1 MGKFILFMFILSC
14 SLAIKA
20 QETFRFKE
28 GLASGN
34 VHQYGREALYTD
46 ALAWQL
52 YSEGSN
58 PKEGALVVND
68 PARKNTWV
76 KVVADS
82 NYIFRNQALGSGYL
96 YLQYHSPKKQ
106 HAVIIAAGHSMLY
119 FNGAPHGGD
128 QYRSGWMQVPV
139 ELKKGLNEIYL
150 RTAGMGR
157 FSSMTA
163 RLEFPSKPLSILV
176 ADSTLPYFV
185 KGETTEPQWG
195 GIVVRNLST
204 STYNTLTLEANVEGN
219 KLVSILPPL
228 SSMATRKMP
237 FRIPLPAAIEKGT
250 YKLELKL
257 FNGKK
262 LLDTALVNIPGV
274 NPGEHAAYTFISD
287 IDGSVQY
294 FGVAPQKTKTENA
307 PSLFFSV
314 HGAGVEAI
322 GQARAYKP
330 KDEGP
335 LVAPTNRRPRGFNWE
350 DWGRLDALE
359 VLKIAKNKYKPDP
372 QKIYLTGHS
381 MGGHGTWF
389 LGATY
394 AGSWAAIAPCA
405 GYPTLVAYGSHDG
418 RIPTDAASP
427 VRKMLIRSSNPS
439 NVLALARN
447 YKAGGV
453 YIFHGDADEVVPV
466 TFARQMRNLL
476 GEFHQDFSY
485 YEYPG
490 GSHWF
495 GDHSVDWKP
504 LFDFFRW
511 HSIPASDAVNEI
523 DFSTASTG
531 ISADHRWITI
541 LQQQRSF
548 EYSRITLS
556 RDIKKKT
563 IKGKT
568 ENIASLRID
577 LSDFKEGDT
586 VNIEIDQYQGK
597 IIRSTDSKI
606 VLHKNSN
613 WEKGVAP
620 SLAEKGIN
628 RNGGFKEPFNHRM
641 VFVYGTKGNAEE
653 NTWALNK
660 AKYDAETWYYRAN
673 GAVDIMSDVEFLKG
687 SYADR
692 GIVLYGN
699 MSTNAAAATLLKDCP
714 VKVEKGKATVGDKTW
729 TGNDLGSYYMWPQ
742 LNNNKTSIA
751 VIGGTGIKGMKA
763 ADANQY
769 FSGGS
774 GFPDFM
780 IFTMD
785 MLKDGDKAIKA
796 AGYFDNKWVLGDD
809 WAWQE

>member
-1 MGKFILFMFILSC
+1 
-14 SLAIKA
+14 
-20 QETFRFKE
+20 
-28 GLASGN
+28 
-34 VHQYGREALYTD
+34 
-46 ALAWQL
+46 
-52 YSEGSN
+52 
-58 PKEGALVVND
+58 
-68 PARKNTWV
+68 
-76 KVVADS
+76 
-82 NYIFRNQALGSGYL
+82 
-96 YLQYHSPKKQ
+96 
-106 HAVIIAAGHSMLY
+106 
-119 FNGAPHGGD
+119 
-128 QYRSGWMQVPV
+128 
-139 ELKKGLNEIYL
+139 
-150 RTAGMGR
+150 
-157 FSSMTA
+157 MT
-163 RLEFPSKPLSILV
+163 
-176 ADSTLPYFV
+176 
-185 KGETTEPQWG
+185 
-195 GIVVRNLST
+195 
-204 STYNTLTLEANVEGN
+204 
-219 KLVSILPPL
+219 
-228 SSMATRKMP
+228 TRKMP
-237 FRIPLPAAIEKGT
+237 FRIPLPADIKKGT
-250 YKLELKL
+250 YRVELKL

-262 LLDTALVNIPGV
+262 LLDTASVNIPAV
-274 NPGEHAAYTFISD
+274 DPGEHAAYTFISD

-294 FGVAPQKTKTENA
+294 FGVAPQKTKTGTA

-359 VLKIAKNKYKPDP
+359 VLKIAKDKYKPDP

-405 GYPTLVAYGSHDG
+405 GYPTLAAYGSHDG

-439 NVLALARN
+439 NVLALSRN

-511 HSIPASDAVNEI
+511 HSIPPSDAVNEI

-531 ISADHRWITI
+531 ISADHRWIRI
-541 LQQQRSF
+541 LQQQRSY

-556 RDIKKKT
+556 RDLKKKT

-568 ENIASLRID
+568 ENIASLGID
-577 LSDFKEGDT
+577 LSDFKIGDT
-586 VNIEIDQYQGK
+586 VNIELDQYQGK
-597 IIRSTDSKI
+597 ITRSTDSKI
-606 VLHKNSN
+606 ILNKNSN
-613 WEKGVAP
+613 WEIGDAP

-628 RNGGFKEPFNHRM
+628 RNGGFKEPFNFRM
-641 VFVYGTKGNAEE
+641 VFVYGTKGNTEE

-660 AKYDAETWYYRAN
+660 AKFDAETWYYRAN
-673 GAVDIMSDVEFLKG
+673 GAVDIISDVDYLKG

-692 GIVLYGN
+692 GIILYGN
-699 MSTNAAAATLLKDCP
+699 MSTNAAAATLLKECP
-714 VKVEKGKATVGDKTW
+714 VKIEKGKATVGDKTW
-729 TGNDLGSYYMWPQ
+729 TGDDLGSYYMWPQ
-742 LNNNKTSIA
+742 AGNNKTSIA

-780 IFTMD
+780 IFTVD
-785 MLKDGDKAIKA
+785 MLKDGDKAIKV
-796 AGYFDNKWVLGDD
+796 AGYYDNKWALGND
-809 WAWQE
+809 WEMQQ